1 MYKVAHLIEFMMQ
14 GLKSFSEKFQLDDTN
29 LTVVSE
35 YGNDRTL
42 LSIIIEKIT
51 IITEEFKHL

>member
-1 MYKVAHLIEFMMQ
+1 MIQ
-14 GLKSFSEKFQLDDTN
+14 GIKSFSEKFQLDDTN
-29 LTVVSE
+29 LTMVSE
-35 YGNDRTL
+35 YGNGRTL

>member
-1 MYKVAHLIEFMMQ
+1 MQ
-14 GLKSFSEKFQLDDTN
+14 GIKSFSEKFQLDDTN
-29 LTVVSE
+29 LSMVSE
-35 YGNDRTL
+35 YGNGRTL